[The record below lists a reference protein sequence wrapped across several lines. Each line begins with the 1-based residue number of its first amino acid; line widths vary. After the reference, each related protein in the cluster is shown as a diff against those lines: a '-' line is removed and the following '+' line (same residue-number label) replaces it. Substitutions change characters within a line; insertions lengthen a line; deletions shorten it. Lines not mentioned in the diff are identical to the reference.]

1 MQQILNTPF
10 VTRASDSPEFEG
22 HSFMLT
28 VSECDHC
35 KTLLLE
41 SNMIGIFE
49 FITQKIEIKD
59 SPANFMMKKYLILE
73 NGMAIDQK
81 VTFGRMIHYGM
92 LEFNVNGNYED
103 PPALLFQRA
112 NCDYLSLYDLIQTH
126 ESFIGEM
133 RQNVKSIE
141 GSNCYIQ
148 QLEPEQ
154 ENENEFLEG
163 MMIKK
168 ELIPI
173 IDKHD
178 TKYIE
183 IISYE
188 QRYVRFKNKFCYTT
202 VYFLKHHHLTAVKS
216 PAFITSD
223 VYLLTHHQ
231 FSQIVI

>member
-173 IDKHD
+173 IDIH
-178 TKYIE
+178 Y
-183 IISYE
+183 
-188 QRYVRFKNKFCYTT
+188 
-202 VYFLKHHHLTAVKS
+202 
-216 PAFITSD
+216 
-223 VYLLTHHQ
+223 
-231 FSQIVI
+231 